1 MMRSQSNNI
10 YEMSKKGKRK
20 GSNSKSSP
28 LIPENKRLFAKI
40 YTCGAHFIMLEL
52 PLSFDT
58 TSDTQK
64 RALFE
69 IAKEQFAASNPTGFL
84 FDWKISSS
92 EMDVDMDGN
101 LTGFMSCDEYY
112 EWKEEKERTAI
123 QNSLIEEDERN
134 EKIRTGMKCFLF
146 LI

>member
-1 MMRSQSNNI
+1 
-10 YEMSKKGKRK
+10 MSKKGRRK

-28 LIPENKRLFAKI
+28 LIPENKSLLAKI
-40 YTCGAHFIMLEL
+40 YTCGADFIMLEL
-52 PLSFDT
+52 PVSFDT
-58 TSDTQK
+58 TSDSQK

-69 IAKEQFAASNPTGFL
+69 IAKEQFAASNPTDFS

-112 EWKEEKERTAI
+112 EWKREKERTMI
-123 QNSLIEEDERN
+123 ENSLIEEEECN

>member
-1 MMRSQSNNI
+1 MSTNI
-10 YEMSKKGKRK
+10 YTGKSKYRRVKNTETLISYTKKRNCPRFWLAIEK
-20 GSNSKSSP
+20 
-28 LIPENKRLFAKI
+28 LV
-40 YTCGAHFIMLEL
+40 
-52 PLSFDT
+52 SFDT
-58 TSDTQK
+58 TSDSQK

-69 IAKEQFAASNPTGFL
+69 IAKEQFAASNPTDFS

-112 EWKEEKERTAI
+112 EWKREKERSKI
-123 QNSLIEEDERN
+123 QNSLIEEEERN

>member
-1 MMRSQSNNI
+1 
-10 YEMSKKGKRK
+10 MSKKGKRK

-28 LIPENKRLFAKI
+28 LIPEKKRFAKI
-40 YTCGAHFIMLEL
+40 YMCGAHVIMLEL
-52 PLSFDT
+52 PVSFDN
-58 TSDTQK
+58 TSNSQK

-69 IAKEQFAASNPTGFL
+69 IAQEQFAASEPTGGFP

-112 EWKEEKERTAI
+112 KWKKETECKAI
-123 QNSLIEEDERN
+123 QNSLIEEYEHN
-134 EKIRTGMKCFLF
+134 EKIRIGMKCFLF